1 MWLPCWEDDQMKK
14 WNVGA
19 QNLVPY
25 AQYFVLCFVLL
36 ILFSVLNMA
45 CQNAAQ
51 EPGVVALVNGSP
63 VYLHQLEAKY
73 DFLHLDWGESL
84 PPGVEQLQQEYGGI
98 LTNLILY
105 KLIEQELAA
114 RGLEVTDEEVAAR
127 EEEVRHDYP
136 PDEFEKILIEEYIDL
151 NYWREQLKL
160 RISWEKFIHEVL
172 RPRVRIDFQEVQD
185 YYQKNLSEFYLPQRI
200 RFLVFSS
207 PDQEEIKKAIASYKK
222 TKSYAAN
229 AKLEELREK
238 NSDLIVHEYFMR
250 VDQLPFIWAG
260 EIKKLKPGEFSRIKN
275 DKKNFYSLVVLKKEE
290 PSLLEPYQAYSIIE
304 DKLTQQ
310 KIRKLFFKWV
320 ADTLQKAEI
329 KINPKLKKSLKG

>member
-1 MWLPCWEDDQMKK
+1 
-14 WNVGA
+14 
-19 QNLVPY
+19 
-25 AQYFVLCFVLL
+25 
-36 ILFSVLNMA
+36 
-45 CQNAAQ
+45 
-51 EPGVVALVNGSP
+51 VVALVNGSP
-63 VYLHQLEAKY
+63 IYLHQLEAKY

-84 PPGVEQLQQEYGGI
+84 PPGIEQLQQEYGEI

-114 RGLEVTDEEVAAR
+114 RGLKVTDEEVAAR

-160 RISWEKFIHEVL
+160 KIAWEKFIHEVL

-200 RFLVFSS
+200 RFLIFSS
-207 PDQEEIKKAIASYKK
+207 PDQEELKKAIASYKK
-222 TKSYAAN
+222 TKTYAAN
-229 AKLEELREK
+229 AKLEELRK
-238 NSDLIVHEYFMR
+238 KHSDLIVHEYFMR

-260 EIKKLKPGEFSRIKN
+260 EIKKLNPGEFSRIKN

-290 PSLLEPYQAYSIIE
+290 ASLLEPYQAYSIIE
-304 DKLTQQ
+304 EKLTQQ
-310 KIRKLFFKWV
+310 KIRRLFFKWV

-329 KINPKLKKSLKG
+329 KINPKLKNSLKG

>member
-1 MWLPCWEDDQMKK
+1 MNRKDESRRMKSK
-14 WNVGA
+14 KR
-19 QNLVPY
+19 NLW
-25 AQYFVLCFVLL
+25 QFLLCIVVFFEV
-36 ILFSVLNMA
+36 IIAISG
-45 CQNAAQ
+45 CQNGVQ

-63 VYLHQLEAKY
+63 IYLHQLEAKY

-84 PPGVEQLQQEYGGI
+84 PPGIEQLQQEYGEI

-114 RGLEVTDEEVAAR
+114 RGLKVTGEEVAAR

-136 PDEFEKILIEEYIDL
+136 PEEFEKILIEEYIDL

-160 RISWEKFIHEVL
+160 RIAWEKFIHEVL

-200 RFLVFSS
+200 RFLIFSS
-207 PDQEEIKKAIASYKK
+207 PDQEELKKAIASYKK
-222 TKSYAAN
+222 TKTYAAN
-229 AKLEELREK
+229 AKLEELRK
-238 NSDLIVHEYFMR
+238 KHSDLIVHEYFMR

-260 EIKKLKPGEFSRIKN
+260 EIKKLNPGEFSRIKN

-310 KIRKLFFKWV
+310 KIRRLFFKWV

-329 KINPKLKKSLKG
+329 KINPKLKNSLKG